1 MNSKVWIRTVRVVS
15 AMSVLAWLS
24 ACAVATTAPPPPNDP
39 VTLRVNVFRG
49 ASNIPIYMAVE
60 RGAFA
65 RRGITP
71 VLQFTPNSDMQRDG
85 LAAGRFEIAV
95 AAVDNAVAMIEVAK
109 KDVVIVAGGDGGMN
123 ELMVR
128 PEFKQVSDLRNKNFI
143 VDATNTA
150 YALIG
155 RKILKNAGLVD
166 GKDYTMNPLGGTEIR
181 TKSLETPEGHSAMLN
196 PPWSFV
202 AKDRGA
208 QSLGSTMDLFGLY
221 QSSGVFVMRPWA
233 EANAGTLQRFLSAY
247 IEGCRATQDPANRE
261 QVIQTLQT
269 NLKLE
274 RRVAEQTYGALTTT
288 GHGLFKDC
296 AIEMTGMRNMLS
308 LRAEIEGQWGGV
320 APAPDK
326 FLDLRYYERALPYVD
341 RSLDHSQ

>member
-1 MNSKVWIRTVRVVS
+1 MQAKVGVCFARTVSMMFLV
-15 AMSVLAWLS
+15 AAAAGLS
-24 ACAVATTAPPPPNDP
+24 ACAVASPPPPNDP
-39 VTLRVNVFRG
+39 VTLRINVFQG
-49 ASNIPIYMAVE
+49 ASNIPLHMAIE
-60 RGAFA
+60 RGGFA

-95 AAVDNAVAMIEVAK
+95 AGVDNAVAMIEVAK
-109 KDVVIVAGGDGGMN
+109 QDVVIVAGGDGGMN

-128 PEFKQVSDLRNKNFI
+128 PEFKQLSDLRGKNFI

-155 RKILKNAGLVD
+155 RKIFKNAGFVE
-166 GKDYTMNPLGGTEIR
+166 GQDYTMKPLGGTVIR
-181 TKSLETPEGHSAMLN
+181 AKSMETPVGHSAMLN

-202 AKDRGA
+202 AKAHGA
-208 QSLGSTMDLFGLY
+208 KSLGRTLDLFGLY

-233 EANAGTLQRFLSAY
+233 EVNAGSLQRFLSAY
-247 IEGCRATQDPANRE
+247 IEGCRATLDPANRE
-261 QVIQTLQT
+261 HVVQTLQK

-274 RRVAEQTYGALTTT
+274 RGIAVQTYESLTTP

-320 APAPDK
+320 APAAEK
-326 FLDLRYYERALPYVD
+326 FLDLRYYEKAMQYVD
-341 RSLDHSQ
+341 P

>member
-1 MNSKVWIRTVRVVS
+1 MHAKVGVCFARTVSVMSTVAVV
-15 AMSVLAWLS
+15 AGLS
-24 ACAVATTAPPPPNDP
+24 ACAVSQPPAPPPNDP
-39 VTLRVNVFRG
+39 VTLRINVFQG
-49 ASNIPIYMAVE
+49 SSNTPIYMAVE

-71 VLQFTPNSDMQRDG
+71 VLQFTPNSDMQREG
-85 LAAGRFEIAV
+85 LALGRFEIAV

-128 PEFKQVSDLRNKNFI
+128 PEFKQVSDLRGKNFI

-155 RKILKNAGLVD
+155 RKIFKNAGFVE
-166 GKDYTMNPLGGTEIR
+166 GKDYTMKPLGGTAIR
-181 TKSLETPEGHSAMLN
+181 TKSMQTPEGHSAMLN
-196 PPWSFV
+196 PPWNFV

-208 QSLGSTMDLFGLY
+208 KSLGSTLDLFGLY

-233 EANAGTLQRFLSAY
+233 QANASALQRFLSAY

-261 QVIQTLQT
+261 QVLLVLQK

-274 RRVAEQTYGALTTT
+274 RRIAEQTYQALTTP

-320 APAPDK
+320 APAPEK
-326 FLDLRYYERALPYVD
+326 FLDLSYYARALPYVD
-341 RSLDHSQ
+341 R

>member
-1 MNSKVWIRTVRVVS
+1 MHAKVGVCLARTGSVISMLSVV
-15 AMSVLAWLS
+15 AGLS
-24 ACAVATTAPPPPNDP
+24 ACAVSPPPPPPPNDP
-39 VTLRVNVFRG
+39 VTLRINVFQG
-49 ASNIPIYMAVE
+49 SSNTPIYMAIE
-60 RGAFA
+60 RGSFA

-71 VLQFTPNSDMQRDG
+71 ELQFTPNSDMQREG
-85 LAAGRFEIAV
+85 LAVGRFDIAV

-128 PEFKQVSDLRNKNFI
+128 PEFKQLSDLRGKNFI

-155 RKILKNAGLVD
+155 RKIFKNAGFVE
-166 GKDYTMNPLGGTEIR
+166 GQDYTIKPLGGTAIR
-181 TKSLETPEGHSAMLN
+181 TKSMGTPEGHSAMLN
-196 PPWSFV
+196 PPWNFV
-202 AKDRGA
+202 AKDNGA
-208 QSLGSTMDLFGLY
+208 KSLGSTMDMFGLY

-233 EANAGTLQRFLSAY
+233 QANAGTLQRFLSAY

-261 QVIQTLQT
+261 QVLQVLQK

-274 RRVAEQTYGALTTT
+274 RRIAEQTYQALITP

-320 APAPDK
+320 APAPEK
-326 FLDLRYYERALPYVD
+326 FLDLRYYERALSDVD
-341 RSLDHSQ
+341 R

>member
-1 MNSKVWIRTVRVVS
+1 MNSKVWIRIQRSASVVTVVS
-15 AMSVLAWLS
+15 VLSGLS
-24 ACAVATTAPPPPNDP
+24 ACAVAPSAPPPPNDP

-71 VLQFTPNSDMQRDG
+71 EFQFTPNSDMQRDG
-85 LAAGRFEIAV
+85 LAAGRFDIAV

-128 PEFKQVSDLRNKNFI
+128 SEFKQVTDIRNKNFI
-143 VDATNTA
+143 VDAPNTA

-155 RKILKNAGLVD
+155 RKIFKNAGMLD
-166 GKDYTMNPLGGTEIR
+166 GKDYTLKPLGGTEVR
-181 TKSLETPEGHSAMLN
+181 TKSLETAEGHSAMLN

-202 AKDRGA
+202 AKERGA
-208 QSLGSTMDLFGLY
+208 KSLGSTMDLFGLY

-233 EANAGTLQRFLSAY
+233 EANAGPLQRFLSAY

-261 QVIQTLQT
+261 QVLQTLQK

-274 RRVAEQTYGALTTT
+274 RRVAEQTYVSLTTT

-326 FLDLRYYERALPYVD
+326 FLDLRYYERALRYVE
-341 RSLDHSQ
+341 R

>member
-1 MNSKVWIRTVRVVS
+1 MQSKVCAARTVSVMSVV
-15 AMSVLAWLS
+15 SVLAVLS
-24 ACAVATTAPPPPNDP
+24 ACAMAPAPAPSAPPPNDP
-39 VTLRVNVFRG
+39 VTLRVNVFQG
-49 ASNIPIYMAVE
+49 SSNTPLYMAVE

-71 VLQFTPNSDMQRDG
+71 VLQFTPNSDTQRDG

-128 PEFKQVSDLRNKNFI
+128 PEFKQVSDLRGKNFI

-155 RKILKNAGLVD
+155 RKIFKNAGFVD
-166 GKDYTMNPLGGTEIR
+166 GRDYTMKPLGGTAIR
-181 TKSLETPEGHSAMLN
+181 TKSMETPEGHSAMLN
-196 PPWSFV
+196 PPWNFV
-202 AKDRGA
+202 AKERGA
-208 QSLGSTMDLFGLY
+208 KSLGSTLDLFGLY

-261 QVIQTLQT
+261 QVLLVLQK

-274 RRVAEQTYGALTTT
+274 RHIAEQTYQALTTP

-326 FLDLRYYERALPYVD
+326 FLDLRYYERALSDVD
-341 RSLDHSQ
+341 R

>member
-1 MNSKVWIRTVRVVS
+1 MNSRVRDRVVRS
-15 AMSVLAWLS
+15 VSVLCAVSAAAVLS
-24 ACAVATTAPPPPNDP
+24 ACTAFSPPPPNDP

-49 ASNIPIYMAVE
+49 ASNIPIYMAIDS
-60 RGAFA
+60 GAFA

-109 KDVVIVAGGDGGMN
+109 KDVIIVAGGDGGMN
-123 ELMVR
+123 ELMAR
-128 PEFKQVSDLRNKNFI
+128 PEFNQVSDLRGKNFI
-143 VDATNTA
+143 VDATHTA

-155 RKILKNAGLVD
+155 RKIYKNAGLAD
-166 GKDYTMNPLGGTEIR
+166 GADYTVKPLGGTEIR
-181 TKSLETPEGHSAMLN
+181 TKALETSEGHSAMLN

-202 AKDRGA
+202 AKAQGA
-208 QSLGSTMDLFGLY
+208 KSLGRTIDLFGLY
-221 QSSGVFVMRPWA
+221 QSSGVFVMRSWA
-233 EANAGTLQRFLSAY
+233 DANPGVLQRFLSAY
-247 IEGCRATQDPANRE
+247 IQGCRATQDPANQE
-261 QVIQTLQT
+261 SVVQSLQK

-274 RRVAEQTYGALTTT
+274 RPIAEQTYQALTTP

-296 AIEMTGMRNMLS
+296 AIELTGMRNMLS

-326 FLDLRYYERALPYVD
+326 FLDLSYYERALRYVD
-341 RSLDHSQ
+341 R